1 MKNMF
6 AILSLC
12 AVVTAQFSFVGCC
25 KTSCT
30 RAEVPEAAV
39 SAPAPRPTIKT
50 VPSWSLYYG
59 AATTDTVER
68 LGGYGLVVIDP
79 HALGPKSAETIAALK
94 AKGCIVAGY
103 LSFIEVAKWH
113 RYRSRIPREWY
124 ILRDD
129 GSPWSPWAGK
139 DVGWDANLAASLAEP
154 GWRDMLCD
162 LVKSEVLDYGCDGV
176 FMDTLEDVDFHTMP
190 EKEKDRQV
198 EGLRLLMA
206 ALDERYP
213 DAFFIGNRTLQRALD
228 AVAPHIDA
236 VCWESFSPKYFK
248 DASSRGWME
257 MIAKRLKDAT
267 DQYGV
272 RVISLWNVDALYPDY
287 EADKAQVQELA
298 KERGSIHY
306 CTVGGYSK
314 LPR

>member
-1 MKNMF
+1 MKSPF
-6 AILSLC
+6 AILYFCSVAA
-12 AVVTAQFSFVGCC
+12 AVIPVGCC
-25 KTSCT
+25 RMRSSC
-30 RAEVPEAAV
+30 PESTVEPAV
-39 SAPAPRPTIKT
+39 ADVRPTIQN
-50 VPSWSLYYG
+50 VSSWALYYG
-59 AATTDTVER
+59 AATTDTVAR

-79 HALGPKSAETIAALK
+79 HALGPKSAETISALK

-103 LSFIEVAKWH
+103 LSFVEVAKWH

-154 GWRDMLCD
+154 GWRAMLCD
-162 LVKSEVLDYGCDGV
+162 LVQSEVLDYGCDGV

-206 ALDERYP
+206 ELDERYP
-213 DAFFIGNRTLQRALD
+213 KAFFIGNRTLQRALD

-248 DASSRGWME
+248 DDSSRGWME

-267 DQYGV
+267 DKYGV
-272 RVISLWNVDALYPDY
+272 RVISLWNVDALYPEY
-287 EADKAQVQELA
+287 ESDKEQVNKLSE
-298 KERGSIHY
+298 ERGYILY

-314 LPR
+314 LP

>member
-1 MKNMF
+1 MKNTI

-12 AVVTAQFSFVGCC
+12 AVVVVQFSFVGCC

-30 RAEVPEAAV
+30 RPEVPAEV
-39 SAPAPRPTIKT
+39 SAPRPTIKT

-79 HALGPKSAETIAALK
+79 HALGPKAAETIAALK

-154 GWRDMLCD
+154 GWRDMLSD

-272 RVISLWNVDALYPDY
+272 RVISLWNVDALYPEY

-298 KERGSIHY
+298 KERGYIHY

>member
-1 MKNMF
+1 MKNMI

-12 AVVTAQFSFVGCC
+12 AAITAQFCFVGCC

-30 RAEVPEAAV
+30 RPEAPAEV

-272 RVISLWNVDALYPDY
+272 RVISLWNVDALYPEY
-287 EADKAQVQELA
+287 EADKAQVQELSN
-298 KERGSIHY
+298 ERGYILY

-314 LPR
+314 LPQ

>member
-12 AVVTAQFSFVGCC
+12 AVVTAQFCFVGCC

-30 RAEVPEAAV
+30 RPEVPAEV

-176 FMDTLEDVDFHTMP
+176 FMDTLEDIDFHTMP

-267 DQYGV
+267 DKYGV
-272 RVISLWNVDALYPDY
+272 RVISLWNVDALYPEY
-287 EADKAQVQELA
+287 EADKAQVQQLSN
-298 KERGSIHY
+298 ERGYILY

-314 LPR
+314 LPQ

>member
-1 MKNMF
+1 MKNTC
-6 AILSLC
+6 AILTLC
-12 AVVTAQFSFVGCC
+12 AVVTIQLSFVWCC
-25 KTSCT
+25 KTGLSSP
-30 RAEVPEAAV
+30 RPEVPKAE
-39 SAPAPRPTIKT
+39 STSRPTIKT

-103 LSFIEVAKWH
+103 LSFVEVAKWH

-124 ILRDD
+124 IVRDD

-139 DVGWDANLAASLAEP
+139 DVGWDANLAASLAEQ

-176 FMDTLEDVDFHTMP
+176 FMDTLEDVDFPTMP

-213 DAFFIGNRTLQRALD
+213 DAFFIGNRTLQRALE

-236 VCWESFSPKYFK
+236 VCWENFSPKYFK

-267 DQYGV
+267 DKYGV
-272 RVISLWNVDALYPDY
+272 RVISLWNVDALYPEY
-287 EADKAQVQELA
+287 EADKATVQELA
-298 KERGSIHY
+298 KERGYIHY
-306 CTVGGYSK
+306 CTVGGYRK
-314 LPR
+314 LP

>member
-12 AVVTAQFSFVGCC
+12 AVVTAQFGFVGCC

-30 RAEVPEAAV
+30 RPEVPAEV

-124 ILRDD
+124 IVRDD

-267 DQYGV
+267 DKYGV
-272 RVISLWNVDALYPDY
+272 RVISLWNVDALYPEY
-287 EADKAQVQELA
+287 EADKAQVQQLSN
-298 KERGSIHY
+298 ERGYILY

-314 LPR
+314 LPQ